1 MFRAVRVP
9 YGMGRTTVYLP
20 DELDQRLAAEAQAQ
34 GVSKG
39 ELIRRGVTKLL
50 DESQRA
56 RQAKP
61 FPVFHSGV
69 AEASTNCMKHWS
81 SRLLSVPHDD
91 DRHWLG
97 VEFGDVLAR
106 GGSSGAQRAR

>member
-1 MFRAVRVP
+1 MRVP

-61 FPVFHSGV
+61 FPVFHSGRSRSV
-69 AEASTNCMKHWS
+69 DELHEALVEQIAERA
-81 SRLLSVPHDD
+81 
-91 DRHWLG
+91 
-97 VEFGDVLAR
+97 AR
-106 GGSSGAQRAR
+106 R